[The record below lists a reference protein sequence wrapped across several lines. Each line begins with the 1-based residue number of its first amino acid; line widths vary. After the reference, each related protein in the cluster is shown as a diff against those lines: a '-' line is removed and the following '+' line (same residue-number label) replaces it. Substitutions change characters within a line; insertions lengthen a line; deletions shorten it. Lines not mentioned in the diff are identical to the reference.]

1 MLWVVGLP
9 TFPTWPLS
17 PLSRHQLRGLPEG
30 LSSAHPTR
38 DFCSTA
44 VCFISFSFQENLS
57 PCKQPLQ
64 DIFCRSWETGGFQQA
79 RPRRGL

>member
-9 TFPTWPLS
+9 TFPMGPLP
-17 PLSRHQLRGLPEG
+17 PLSRQQLRGLPG
-30 LSSAHPTR
+30 VPSSAQPTR

-64 DIFCRSWETGGFQQA
+64 DIFCRSWETGGFQHV
-79 RPRRGL
+79 RPCRGL